1 MSLEKYFPYAT
12 WRKYQREI
20 AEAVRKAVEKGE
32 ILLLEAPT
40 GVGKTS
46 AVLAGVLSAIED
58 SDLKV
63 FFTARTKNQA
73 MAPFRELKLLQK
85 KGVHVFYSLFRSKK
99 EMCSLES
106 TQHMDYEEFLEFCK
120 EKREQG
126 CIYSTNVLKL
136 KPEDLFDYC
145 LIARTPV
152 DFIEKCRFD
161 DLCPYEAARRLVQL
175 GAKVIIGS
183 YPYVFD
189 PKVQQSFFSM
199 TGLSLDKIVLVV
211 DEAHNLP
218 SSLSNMLSIKMPMR
232 LVRLAKKEASK
243 YHFYDLARDCSR
255 LLAFYR
261 VLSKKINE
269 KGVPINIDDILTAV
283 RSVQSFVREA
293 EALTIE
299 KRKSEKVSK
308 SRCYV
313 RYVAKF
319 LKSLLEFR
327 RGYVLSA
334 RLEEGEVVLE
344 YRCIS
349 PAGRLEQLF
358 SNLGAGILMSATL
371 QPKEFLSDILGLPSA
386 KVREKRVGEIF
397 PRENR
402 LVVVATDVTSRYS
415 ERSDTM
421 YERMCEYILSAYSVS
436 PENKAILVVT
446 PSYEFLKPIKR
457 LLKGNPLIIE
467 DESTRIEDIV
477 NAVQAKNKTIVLA
490 VAGGKIVEGI
500 EIKSKSGSMIS
511 TVVIAGIPYPE
522 PDIFNSK
529 LKELISIK
537 YSNKSL
543 GWEYAFAIPAAMK
556 IKQAAGRAI
565 RSEKDKAAIVILDK
579 RILTDSIRKF
589 LPELLEDCFIVNSPK
604 KLSEK
609 LSLFFRSKNQV

>member
-12 WRKYQREI
+12 WRKHQREI

-58 SDLKV
+58 SDIKV

-73 MAPFRELKLLQK
+73 MAPFRELKLLQR

-126 CIYSTNVLKL
+126 CVYSTNVLKL
-136 KPEDLFDYC
+136 TSEDLFDYC
-145 LIARTPV
+145 LIARSPI

-161 DLCPYEAARRLVQL
+161 ELCPYEAARRLVQL

-183 YPYVFD
+183 YPYIFD

-243 YHFYDLARDCSR
+243 YRFYDLARDCSR
-255 LLAFYR
+255 LIAFYKI
-261 VLSKKINE
+261 LSRKISD
-269 KGVPINIDDILTAV
+269 KGVLISIDDILTAV
-283 RSVQSFVREA
+283 RSIQSFVREA

-299 KRKSEKVSK
+299 KRKSEKVPK

-319 LKSLLEFR
+319 LKSLLEYR

-334 RLEEGEVVLE
+334 KAEEGEVVLE

-349 PAGRLEQLF
+349 PSGRLEQLF
-358 SNLGAGILMSATL
+358 SSLKACILMSATL
-371 QPKEFLSDILGLPSA
+371 QPKEFLSDILGLPSSRI
-386 KVREKRVGEIF
+386 KEKRVGEIF
-397 PRENR
+397 PKENR
-402 LVVVATDVTSRYS
+402 LVLVASDVTSRYS
-415 ERSDTM
+415 ERSDVM
-421 YERMCEYILSAYSVS
+421 FERICEYISSAYEVS
-436 PENKAILVVT
+436 PENKALLVVV
-446 PSYEFLKPIKR
+446 PSYEFLKPVKR
-457 LLKGNPLIIE
+457 LLRGKPLIIE
-467 DESTRIEDIV
+467 DESTRIEDVIS
-477 NAVQAKNKTIVLA
+477 AVQTRVKTIVLA

-500 EIKSKSGSMIS
+500 EIKSKSESLIS
-511 TVVIAGIPYPE
+511 TVIIAGIPYPE

-537 YSNKSL
+537 YSNRNL

-565 RSEKDKAAIVILDK
+565 RSEKDKAAIIILDR
-579 RILTDSIRKF
+579 RILTDSIKKF
-589 LPELLEDCFIVNSPK
+589 LPDLLENCYIVNSSK

-609 LSLFFRSKNQV
+609 LSLFFCSKKN